1 MSELEFRVLA
11 CKDAH
16 VRLMYDRTNTTH
28 KFIEVAFG
36 HHGNKF
42 IGIRD
47 RKHGVVVGDL
57 AFYAGSY
64 LDCFNW
70 KFFRVCKYGFFCCWY
85 IAFHF
90 KKRLDGLYKVY
101 TSTLLFLWIAWWQ
114 SSFSNLHVWFTQHFR
129 DRRVSVVAMI
139 TDPILWKLLDQILL
153 QCLVGWCKPL
163 F

>member
-1 MSELEFRVLA
+1 MAITTIDYTEEDLTAHGLNVSGMSELEFRVLA

-70 KFFRVCKYGFFCCWY
+70 KFFRVCKYCFFVAD
-85 IAFHF
+85 IFHF
-90 KKRLDGLYKVY
+90 
-101 TSTLLFLWIAWWQ
+101 TLKSDWMVCIKC
-114 SSFSNLHVWFTQHFR
+114 
-129 DRRVSVVAMI
+129 
-139 TDPILWKLLDQILL
+139 ILVL
-153 QCLVGWCKPL
+153 
-163 F
+163 